1 MNVLIKFALPLLYMI
16 LFCIFVSPL
25 GITFILNPLNLFNY
39 ISASSGLEFAL
50 RLPFATLGACVTLS
64 ISIFECVLSIGSV
77 LIIGFFTPLG
87 CFFCYLATLET
98 RAFVDN
104 ILMIKNKFIATISY
118 IILWLFYFA
127 TSFYFS
133 LYIFS
138 IILKF

>member
-1 MNVLIKFALPLLYMI
+1 MNMIIKFAKPLIYMI
-16 LFCIFVSPL
+16 LFSIFLSPL

-39 ISASSGLEFAL
+39 ISASSGLDFAF
-50 RLPFATLGACVTLS
+50 RLPFATLGACFTLS
-64 ISIFECVLSIGSV
+64 ISILECVLSMGSV
-77 LIIGFFTPLG
+77 LIIAFFTPLA
-87 CFFCYLATLET
+87 CFFCYHSALET

-104 ILMIKNKFIATISY
+104 ILMIKNKFIVTISY

-138 IILKF
+138 IIMRF